1 MSQRTSRRA
10 RRRLGVATRSLQTP
24 PVFWTILAVVGI
36 LISIG
41 LIFVLSASSVRAN
54 HKLDSSWYW
63 FTKQSFFVAFG
74 TVLLLIGIR
83 VDYHFWARHAGVWLA
98 GAIVLLVV
106 VVLPTPL
113 SHEVNG
119 SKRWIGPEFGAF
131 QPSEIAKLALI
142 IWLARMLSQRRD
154 HIRDPLAT
162 TAPALAV
169 LFTLGALVMLEPDLG
184 TTLLLAAITFIMLG
198 VAGGRLDSLAAMT
211 LPFAAIGLFFSMQG
225 YRRERMLA
233 FLDPWKEATGSGW
246 QTLQSRVGIA
256 SGGVFG
262 VGLGNGRSKWGFL
275 PEAHTDFIYAVIGE
289 ELGLIGCVAVLGL
302 FVALLVAGVSAGRRA
317 RDIEGTLIALGISSW
332 IGLQALFNI
341 SVAIGVLPNKGITLP
356 FVSYGG
362 SSLAVTMFAAGI
374 LANVARQPA
383 SRRARSAKSRRA
395 DDQNS
400 TEAQD
405 DIDLRDGSD
414 LRDRGDSRAATV
426 RSRTGS
432 APTAGRRRGRR
443 ALPARS

>member
-1 MSQRTSRRA
+1 MSIAFPSTRAARQNTTRRG
-10 RRRLGVATRSLQTP
+10 RRRLGVATKSLQTP

-36 LISIG
+36 LCAIG
-41 LIFVLSASSVRAN
+41 LIFVLSASAVRAN

-63 FTKQSFFVAFG
+63 FTKQSFFLAG
-74 TVLLLIGIR
+74 GAVLLLIGLR

-98 GAIVLLVV
+98 GAVILLVT

-119 SKRWIGPEFGAF
+119 SKRWLGPEFGAF

-142 IWLARMLSQRRD
+142 IWLARMLSQRQAD
-154 HIRDPLAT
+154 IRDPLAT
-162 TAPALAV
+162 TVPALAV
-169 LFTLGALVMLEPDLG
+169 LGTLGALVMLEPDLG
-184 TTLLLAAITFIMLG
+184 TTLLLVAITFIMLG

-211 LPFAAIGLFFSMQG
+211 MPFAAVGVFFSMQG

-289 ELGLIGCVAVLGL
+289 ELGLLGCVAVLGL
-302 FVALLVAGVSAGRRA
+302 FVSFLVAGVSAGRRA
-317 RDIEGTLIALGISSW
+317 RDVEGTLIAIGISSW

-341 SVAIGVLPNKGITLP
+341 AVAIGVLPNKGITLP

-362 SSLAVTMFAAGI
+362 SSLMVTMFAAGI
-374 LANVARQPA
+374 LANIARQPA
-383 SRRARSAKSRRA
+383 SRPARTSRTSRSGSG
-395 DDQNS
+395 DDSSS
-400 TEAQD
+400 T
-405 DIDLRDGSD
+405 IDLRSP
-414 LRDRGDSRAATV
+414 RPSARGA
-426 RSRTGS
+426 
-432 APTAGRRRGRR
+432 RRGRR
-443 ALPARS
+443 TLPVRS